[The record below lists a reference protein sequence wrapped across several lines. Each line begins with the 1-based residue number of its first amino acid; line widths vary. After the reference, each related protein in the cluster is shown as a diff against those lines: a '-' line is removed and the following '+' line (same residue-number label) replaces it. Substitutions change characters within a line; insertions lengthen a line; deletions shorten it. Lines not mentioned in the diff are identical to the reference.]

1 MVSGSSQSGRAGGP
15 SFRRYGKWTLP
26 LAWLPVIGDA
36 FTVVAGAARVRL
48 GLFVLLVALG
58 KAARYAVVIMGGLWA
73 MT

>member
-1 MVSGSSQSGRAGGP
+1 MVSGYSQSVRAGGP

-36 FTVVAGAARVRL
+36 FTLAAGAARMHF
-48 GLFVLLVALG
+48 GLFLALVAVG
-58 KAARYAVVIMGGLWA
+58 KAVRYAAVVAAGLWA